1 MISKGYLTNIT
12 TILLLVC
19 TGFLSSC
26 KKEEVAISKNY
37 PVEVNVTE
45 TTDTKISTNGTKL
58 YWQGGD
64 QLSLF
69 AASAGNSSTG
79 SATLQLNSIDA
90 GSATGKFKGE
100 ISLSA
105 EPNMCYFTH
114 PSSCTPSYADSKVS
128 AVFDYSSQD
137 GTHKPF
143 LWGKAAY
150 PTGGGVLNCTLSHV
164 GGMVALSNIPS
175 GVTSITIKGNS
186 AEQLS
191 PITINMAD
199 GSATIGSN
207 TEFTFN
213 ISGTSAYIC
222 MPPVNFSKGFSI
234 IYNSSSG
241 SMYKSYSSNGTADSG
256 YDFTAGT
263 YVTINAGGDFTPLE
277 VASSATYTHTVA
289 DGYLTGTQV
298 TATPNLQGAPVK
310 ITTWRAEL
318 IHPDG
323 STVVRTIS
331 PNNNFSASSMN
342 VTDGWEYLPA
352 GTYKYKF
359 YYTLNQ
365 GTENVVTTDLII
377 VKATAPVKISLSGE
391 IEHRYESN
399 ILTGSTARITATNNN
414 DFPIT
419 SWSAILRNSD
429 DKPVREI
436 SDNTS
441 FDTEELFSGSGYLS
455 SQKKY
460 IPVGTTCKV
469 KGDVLNCATTAD
481 SINAPVPAITVTP
494 NFETS
499 YTRYLAYL
507 AYKAAGTGTSD
518 DLANALANANTSG
531 TGNQAMN
538 ISVSV
543 NVSENLL
550 SQYDNSLTFT
560 YDGLSMLTNGT
571 NISTSTLYANTLQN
585 NTGLL
590 TNSGTASATIV
601 SQAHGQHTIAA
612 SFTFDGKTVTASK
625 PCHITGIPYEK
636 SLENNPDLTG
646 WILHNDG
653 SCYKRLTLKR
663 GEAYAIT
670 PAFHVPDNIN
680 VKSSLVAYAYGGS
693 APSSYKP
700 TVAIHASESGTNSN
714 ANATLQGKRSLPYT
728 AEYSTIEN
736 NTIQITPSVKRI
748 CIYTSG
754 EGSGWS
760 VGDGDMGVVCESFST
775 IYR

>member
-26 KKEEVAISKNY
+26 NKEEVAISMNY

-58 YWQGGD
+58 YWQEED
-64 QLSLF
+64 KLSLF

-79 SATLQLNSIDA
+79 SATLELNSIDA

-100 ISLSA
+100 IRLSA

-128 AVFDYSSQD
+128 AVFDYSAQD

-150 PTGGGVLNCTLSHV
+150 PNNGVLNCTLSHV
-164 GGMVALSNIPS
+164 GGMVYLENIPS
-175 GVTSITIKGNS
+175 EVTSITIKGNL
-186 AEQLS
+186 AEPLS
-191 PITINMAD
+191 PVTVNMAD
-199 GSATIGSN
+199 STATIGSN
-207 TEFTFN
+207 TEFTLYN
-213 ISGTSAYIC
+213 ISGDSAYIC
-222 MPPVNFSKGFSI
+222 MPPVNFNNGFSI
-234 IYNSSSG
+234 IYNSLSG
-241 SMYKSYSSNGTADSG
+241 SMYKSYSSALSSEPG
-256 YDFTAGT
+256 YNFTAGT
-263 YVTINAGGDFTPLE
+263 YVTIDAGGDFTPLE
-277 VASSATYTHTVA
+277 VTSSADCSHTVA

-323 STVVRTIS
+323 TTAVRTIS

-365 GTENVVTTDLII
+365 GTENVVTTDLSI

-391 IEHRYESN
+391 IKHKNESN
-399 ILTGSTARITATNNN
+399 ILTGSTVTVIATKNS
-414 DFPIT
+414 PLTIE
-419 SWSAILRNSD
+419 SWSAILKIKNS
-429 DKPVREI
+429 
-436 SDNTS
+436 SDNTPPVRVI
-441 FDTEELFSGSGYLS
+441 SGNASSGTVTVES
-455 SQKKY
+455 SGGY
-460 IPVGTTCKV
+460 ISTQNTYTLVGTCIV
-469 KGDVLNCATTAD
+469 KGDVLDCATTVE
-481 SINAPVPAITVTP
+481 SINAPVPEITVTP

-499 YTRYLAYL
+499 YTRYLA
-507 AYKAAGTGTSD
+507 G
-518 DLANALANANTSG
+518 ALANANTSG
-531 TGNQAMN
+531 TGNKVMN

-543 NVSENLL
+543 NVIDSLL
-550 SQYDNSLTFT
+550 TQYSNSLTFT
-560 YDGLSMLTNGT
+560 YDGLSMLTTNGSKIT
-571 NISTSTLYANTLQN
+571 TRTLYPNTLEN
-585 NTGLL
+585 NEGLL
-590 TNSGTASATIV
+590 EGEGTASATIV

-646 WILHNDG
+646 WTLNNNG
-653 SCYKRLTLKR
+653 SCYNRLTLKR

-680 VKSSLVAYAYGGS
+680 VKSSLVAYAYEGTIIN
-693 APSSYKP
+693 SYYP

-714 ANATLQGKRSLPYT
+714 ANATLDGTGLLPGQ

-736 NTIQITPSVKRI
+736 NTIKITPSVKRI

-754 EGSGWS
+754 KGSSWS
-760 VGDGDMGVVCESFST
+760 TGGTEDMGVVCKSFST